1 MHLYERPDYGL
12 PFNED
17 EKKKTASGFEYTSI
31 GRKAGALTTE
41 LQPQPVASQVSLYC
55 SAFVQIYSFNA
66 QLK

>member
-17 EKKKTASGFEYTSI
+17 KKKKTAAGFESTII

-41 LQPQPVASQVSLYC
+41 LQPQPAAS
-55 SAFVQIYSFNA
+55 
-66 QLK
+66 